1 MDRPLL
7 ADEREQFGGKP
18 GRHEAPVGAV
28 GIVARVEQPCD
39 APRHEAVGI
48 EEILFQ
54 PQPRKGAFQVPDRIV
69 GHAVAQ
75 DVVGDAVPQD
85 VVGDAVPQDEILRAP
100 GSGSGRPG
108 RSRGCRRRGRGW
120 LAGAVTVRARGR
132 ADRGR

>member
-85 VVGDAVPQDEILRAP
+85 VVGDAVPQDEILRA
-100 GSGSGRPG
+100 
-108 RSRGCRRRGRGW
+108 RRE
-120 LAGAVTVRARGR
+120 
-132 ADRGR
+132 ADRVGLDEAEGADGAGEGGWRGQ